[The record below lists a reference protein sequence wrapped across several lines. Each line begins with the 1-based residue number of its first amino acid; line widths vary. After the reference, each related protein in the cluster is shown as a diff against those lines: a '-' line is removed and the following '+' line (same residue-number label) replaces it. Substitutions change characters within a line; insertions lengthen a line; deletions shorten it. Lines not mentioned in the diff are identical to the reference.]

1 MHRKNYK
8 KNILTHTIG
17 EHLFYWAGSTSNAKN
32 VYFCT
37 MNYTDFATL
46 HQDLKSQ
53 KISCQEILRYYLNK
67 IEANKHLN
75 AFLEIFEQ
83 SAVQKAR
90 EIDEKIKQ
98 GKEVGR
104 LAGMVIG
111 IKDVFAYKGHGLN
124 ASSKIL
130 GNFKSIYTATC
141 VQRLLN
147 EDAIII
153 GRLNCD
159 EFAMGSSNENS
170 AFGNVLNPLNTE
182 YVPGGSSGGS
192 AVAVAVDLCWASLG
206 TDTGGSIRQP
216 ASFCGIIGFKPSY
229 GRISRYGMV
238 AYASSFDQAGTFTKN
253 IEDAALLL
261 SIMSGSDEYDAT
273 VSERPVEN
281 YTEVI
286 KTKPE
291 KLKFAV
297 LKATLENEGL
307 ADYVKSAF
315 ENKIKEF
322 EKQGHTIEYID
333 FPYLD
338 YLIPTYYVLTTAE
351 ASSNLARY
359 DGIRYGYRSEN
370 ITDSETALE
379 QTYIKSRS
387 EGFGKEVKR
396 RIMLGTFVLSAGY
409 YDAYYTKAQKARR
422 LIYDF
427 LKNTFVQYDA
437 ILLPTTPTSAFKFG
451 EKTKDPVSMYLSDIY
466 TVLANLGG
474 NPAISVPLGKNPST
488 EMPFGIQIITDTFN
502 DSKLLQIAKYL

>member
-1 MHRKNYK
+1 
-8 KNILTHTIG
+8 
-17 EHLFYWAGSTSNAKN
+17 
-32 VYFCT
+32 

-46 HQDLKSQ
+46 QQDLKSQ
-53 KISCQEILRYYLNK
+53 KISCQDIIHHYLKK

-75 AFLEIFEQ
+75 AFTEVFEQ
-83 SAVQKAR
+83 SAVHTAQR
-90 EIDEKIKQ
+90 IDEKIKSGQ
-98 GKEVGR
+98 NVGK

-130 GNFKSIYTATC
+130 GDFKSIYTATC
-141 VQRLLN
+141 VQRLIN

-170 AFGNVLNPLNTE
+170 AFGNVLNPIHTE

-192 AVAVAVDLCWASLG
+192 AVAVTADLCWASLG

-216 ASFCGIIGFKPSY
+216 ASFCGIVGFKPSY

-261 SIMSGSDEYDAT
+261 SIMAGSDEYDAT
-273 VSERPVEN
+273 VSEKPVDD
-281 YTEVI
+281 YI
-286 KTKPE
+286 QAIQIKPE
-291 KLKFAV
+291 KLRFAV
-297 LKATLENEGL
+297 LKPTLENEGL
-307 ADYVKSAF
+307 AEYVKTAF
-315 ENKIKEF
+315 ENKVKEL
-322 EKQGHTIEYID
+322 EKQGHTVEYIH
-333 FPYLD
+333 FPYLE
-338 YLIPTYYVLTTAE
+338 YLIPAYYVLTTAE

-359 DGIRYGYRSEN
+359 DGIRYGYRSKN
-370 ITDSETALE
+370 ISEGELALE

-409 YDAYYTKAQKARR
+409 YDAYYTKAQKVRR
-422 LIYDF
+422 LVYDF
-427 LKNTFVQYDA
+427 LKNTFSKYDA
-437 ILLPTTPTSAFKFG
+437 ILLPSTPTSAFKFG

-474 NPAISVPLGKNPST
+474 NPAISIPLGNNPQT
-488 EMPFGIQIITDTFN
+488 KMPFGIQIITDTFQET
-502 DSKLLQIAKYL
+502 KLLQIAKYL

>member
-1 MHRKNYK
+1 
-8 KNILTHTIG
+8 
-17 EHLFYWAGSTSNAKN
+17 
-32 VYFCT
+32 

-46 HQDLKSQ
+46 HQDVKSQ
-53 KISCQEILRYYLNK
+53 KISCTEILRYYLNR
-67 IEANKHLN
+67 IEAHNHLN
-75 AFLEIFEQ
+75 AFIEVFKE
-83 SAVQKAR
+83 SAVQKAQ

-98 GKEVGR
+98 GKNVGK
-104 LAGMVIG
+104 LAGMIIG

-130 GNFKSIYTATC
+130 GDFKSIYTATS

-147 EDAIII
+147 EDAVII

-192 AVAVAVDLCWASLG
+192 AVAVAADLCWASLG

-253 IEDAALLL
+253 TEDAALLL
-261 SIMSGSDEYDAT
+261 SVMAGSDDYDAT
-273 VSERPVEN
+273 ASERPVEN
-281 YTEVI
+281 YLEAI
-286 KTKPE
+286 QSPPKN
-291 KLKFAV
+291 LKFAV

-307 ADYVKSAF
+307 SEYVKIAF
-315 ENKIKEF
+315 ENKVKELQ
-322 EKQGHTIEYID
+322 KQGHTIDYID

-359 DGIRYGYRSEN
+359 DGIRYGYRSKN
-370 ITDSETALE
+370 ITEGEMALE
-379 QTYIKSRS
+379 QTYTKSRS

-409 YDAYYTKAQKARR
+409 YDAYYTKAQKVRR
-422 LIYDF
+422 KVYNF
-427 LKNTFVQYDA
+427 LKNTFANYDA
-437 ILLPTTPTSAFKFG
+437 VLIPSTPTSAFKFG

-474 NPAISVPLGKNPST
+474 NPAISIPLDKNPET
-488 EMPFGIQIITDTFN
+488 QMPFGIQVMTDTFEEK
-502 DSKLLQIAKYL
+502 KLLQIAKYL

>member
-1 MHRKNYK
+1 MK
-8 KNILTHTIG
+8 
-17 EHLFYWAGSTSNAKN
+17 
-32 VYFCT
+32 
-37 MNYTDFATL
+37 YTDFATL

-53 KISCQEILRYYLNK
+53 KISCTEILQYYLSR
-67 IEANKHLN
+67 IEAYKHLN
-75 AFLEIFEQ
+75 AFREVFEQ
-83 SAVQKAR
+83 SALQKAQETDNR
-90 EIDEKIKQ
+90 IKQ
-98 GKEVGR
+98 GKSTGK

-130 GNFKSIYTATC
+130 GDFKSIYTATA

-192 AVAVAVDLCWASLG
+192 AAAVCADLCWATLG

-216 ASFCGIIGFKPSY
+216 ASFCGLIGFKPSY

-238 AYASSFDQAGTFTKN
+238 AYASSFDQAGTFAKN
-253 IEDAALLL
+253 IEDTALLL
-261 SIMSGSDEYDAT
+261 SVMAGSDEYDAT
-273 VSERPVEN
+273 VSERPVEE
-281 YTEVI
+281 YTKTLHI
-286 KTKPE
+286 KPK

-307 ADYVKSAF
+307 AGYVKTAF
-315 ENKIKEF
+315 ENKIQELQ
-322 EKQGHTIEYID
+322 KQGHTVEYID

-338 YLIPTYYVLTTAE
+338 YLIPAYYVLTTAE

-359 DGIRYGYRSEN
+359 DGIRYGYRSKN
-370 ITDSETALE
+370 IGEGETALE
-379 QTYIKSRS
+379 QTYVKSRS

-409 YDAYYTKAQKARR
+409 YDAYYTKAQKVRR
-422 LIYDF
+422 LVYNF
-427 LKNTFVQYDA
+427 LKNTFKGYDA
-437 ILLPTTPTSAFKFG
+437 ILSPTTPTSAFRFG

-474 NPAISVPLGKNPST
+474 NPAVSVPLGKNPET
-488 EMPFGIQIITDTFN
+488 QLPFGIQVMTDTFEEG
-502 DSKLLQIAKYL
+502 KLLQIAKYI

>member
-1 MHRKNYK
+1 
-8 KNILTHTIG
+8 
-17 EHLFYWAGSTSNAKN
+17 
-32 VYFCT
+32 

-46 HQDLKSQ
+46 QQDLKSQ
-53 KISCQEILRYYLNK
+53 KISCQDIIHHYLKK

-75 AFLEIFEQ
+75 AFTEVFEQ
-83 SAVQKAR
+83 SAVHTAQR
-90 EIDEKIKQ
+90 IDEKIKSGQ
-98 GKEVGR
+98 NVGK

-130 GNFKSIYTATC
+130 GDFKSVYTATC
-141 VQRLLN
+141 VQRLIN

-170 AFGNVLNPLNTE
+170 AFGNVLNPIHTE

-192 AVAVAVDLCWASLG
+192 AVAVTADLCWASLG

-216 ASFCGIIGFKPSY
+216 ASFCGIVGFKPSY

-261 SIMSGSDEYDAT
+261 SIMAGSDEYDAT
-273 VSERPVEN
+273 VSEKPVDD
-281 YTEVI
+281 YI
-286 KTKPE
+286 QAIQTKPE
-291 KLKFAV
+291 KLRFVV
-297 LKATLENEGL
+297 LKPTLENEGL
-307 ADYVKSAF
+307 AEYVKTAF
-315 ENKIKEF
+315 ENKVKEL
-322 EKQGHTIEYID
+322 EKQGHTVEYIH

-338 YLIPTYYVLTTAE
+338 YLIPAYYVLTTAE

-359 DGIRYGYRSEN
+359 DGIRYGYRSKN
-370 ITDSETALE
+370 ISEGELALE

-409 YDAYYTKAQKARR
+409 YDAYYTKAQKVRR
-422 LIYDF
+422 LVYDF
-427 LKNTFVQYDA
+427 LKNTFSKYDA
-437 ILLPTTPTSAFKFG
+437 ILLPSTPTSAFKFG
-451 EKTKDPVSMYLSDIY
+451 EKTKDPVTMYLSDIY
-466 TVLANLGG
+466 TVLANLGS
-474 NPAISVPLGKNPST
+474 NPAISIPLGNNPQT
-488 EMPFGIQIITDTFN
+488 KMPFGIQIITDTFQET
-502 DSKLLQIAKYL
+502 KLLQIAKYL